1 MVPPQRMWID
11 NVLKKKREK
20 KALSSIFKIYFIII
34 TICFATRHRENVVS
48 SSASLTPIQGSSEG
62 VSSQIYRGEKEGVGI
77 HAVRLFAAGE
87 LFKNERRIAGGGAGA
102 EAQRRRGVEGERQR
116 GD

>member
-1 MVPPQRMWID
+1 MVLPQRMWID
-11 NVLKKKREK
+11 NVLKKK

-48 SSASLTPIQGSSEG
+48 SSASLAPIQGSSEG

-87 LFKNERRIAGGGAGA
+87 LFKTSGGSLVAVLG
-102 EAQRRRGVEGERQR
+102 RRRSVGEE
-116 GD
+116 